1 MNEEST
7 ILSRHEMHVRLHI
20 KTNKKISEQKRHNRK
35 CFHIKIQCYHIKKYF
50 IVKLF

>member
-1 MNEEST
+1 MNKEST

-20 KTNKKISEQKRHNRK
+20 KTNKQKSEQKRHNRE
-35 CFHIKIQCYHIKKYF
+35 CFHMKIQCYHIRKYF